1 MDPHHR
7 KIDLQSPQDLNYLL
21 SNIKAAAQQKLDL
34 HISPS
39 ADPKGEDPFR
49 TKVEELVHQY
59 IHQTLSLA
67 LPSLSINGLDAS
79 PSLLTPPPS
88 LPLSKSSDPTTAGE
102 EDDPNY
108 EPYDTRLAGK
118 LRTLYATLES
128 ETTRVAELRREAPA
142 AAARAYVER
151 LKDEMGAEERNVEA
165 MRERAL
171 RVGREEGAKG
181 LRDVKIAREDVM
193 LGSWE
198 RGLEGLSTLSG
209 LTEAVARLERAKEVV
224 GVVEGM

>member
-1 MDPHHR
+1 M
-7 KIDLQSPQDLNYLL
+7 
-21 SNIKAAAQQKLDL
+21 
-34 HISPS
+34 
-39 ADPKGEDPFR
+39 
-49 TKVEELVHQY
+49 
-59 IHQTLSLA
+59 
-67 LPSLSINGLDAS
+67 
-79 PSLLTPPPS
+79 
-88 LPLSKSSDPTTAGE
+88 
-102 EDDPNY
+102 
-108 EPYDTRLAGK
+108 
-118 LRTLYATLES
+118 
-128 ETTRVAELRREAPA
+128 AELRREAPA